1 MVNDCDALCGGAEES
16 VTVTVK
22 VEVAVEAGVPPKTP
36 LLPSVI
42 PVGSEPLVT
51 PKVKGGVPPEIAS
64 DALYRLPAIAV
75 GSACGAKI
83 SRELLTVKLNVAVI
97 VFAGALLSRSC
108 TVNRKFP
115 ATVGMP
121 SKMPFVLNVMPGGRE
136 PPVNVQVNE
145 PTPPCSR
152 RICV

>member
-64 DALYRLPAIAV
+64 DALYGLPAIAV
-75 GSACGAKI
+75 GSACGAKT
-83 SRELLTVKLNVAVI
+83 SRELLTVKLNVAVV
-97 VFAGALLSRSC
+97 VFAGALLSTSC
-108 TVNRKFP
+108 TVNKEVH
-115 ATVGMP
+115 ATVVVP
-121 SKMPFVLNVMPGGRE
+121 LKIPLALSVMPGGSE
-136 PPVNVQVNE
+136 PPVSVHVSE